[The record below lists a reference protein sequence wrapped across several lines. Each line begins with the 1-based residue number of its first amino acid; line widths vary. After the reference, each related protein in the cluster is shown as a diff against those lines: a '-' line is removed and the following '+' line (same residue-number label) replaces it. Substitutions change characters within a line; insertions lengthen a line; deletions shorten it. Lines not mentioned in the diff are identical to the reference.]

1 MALTAKQRAF
11 VEFYAGNA
19 TEAAIKAGYSK
30 DTARSIGQE
39 NLTKPDI
46 IAAIKERETKRL
58 VPDIAT
64 REERFKFWTRAMRD
78 EDTPMKERLKA
89 SELLGKAEGDFLERV
104 EVDHSGNIDL
114 TAAVRLALLERD
126 EKRRQELEKQD
137 NQENQDND

>member
-11 VEFYAGNA
+11 VEFYTGNA

-126 EKRRQELEKQD
+126 EKRRQELEKQ
-137 NQENQDND
+137 ENQDND

>member
-11 VEFYAGNA
+11 VEYYTGSAA
-19 TEAAIKAGYSK
+19 QAAIKAGYSK
-30 DTARSIGQE
+30 NSAYTLGQRLMNNPE
-39 NLTKPDI
+39 I
-46 IAAIKERETKRL
+46 IAEIKARETKRL

-104 EVDHSGNIDL
+104 EVEHSGNLDIRGE
-114 TAAVRLALLERD
+114 VRLRLLELMK
-126 EKRRQELEKQD
+126 EKRDSERDQVGD
-137 NQENQDND
+137 

>member
-126 EKRRQELEKQD
+126 EKRRQELEKQ
-137 NQENQDND
+137 ENQDND

>member
-137 NQENQDND
+137 NQDND